1 MNNSAINTD
10 TIQLWINAK
19 LSQKA
24 IEETLISNGYEP
36 QTISEYLTEYN
47 RIKRGKKQLTGIVLM
62 GIGGFIGFIAC
73 VMALLDLIPGMQD
86 FFLFALTIIGIS
98 IVFYGMYLVFQ

>member
-1 MNNSAINTD
+1 MNNSIINAD
-10 TIQLWINAK
+10 TIQLWINAN

-24 IEETLISNGYEP
+24 IEETLVSNGYEP
-36 QTISEYLTEYN
+36 QIITQYLSEYN
-47 RIKRGKKQLTGIVLM
+47 KIKRGKRQLTGIVLM

-73 VMALLDLIPGMQD
+73 VMAILDLIPGMQD
-86 FFLFALTIIGIS
+86 FFLFVLTMIGIS